1 MLESVILGIDNFL
14 FQKINGLAHF
24 SKILD
29 WIGIFLAEYTLYVV
43 GIIFLILLIWKKN
56 RLMVISA
63 AVSVVLSRLIIAEI
77 IKNFLHQA
85 RPYIV
90 LETIN
95 KLIVENKDFQ
105 SFPSG
110 HAAIFFAI
118 AMAVYFFN
126 KKLGIIFFISAILIS
141 VARIFVGVHWPSD
154 ILAGAVIGIISAIII
169 NKLFFKKYHGPKI
182 KNQGDSKLARERNQF

>member
-1 MLESVILGIDNFL
+1 MDLFL
-14 FQKINGLAHF
+14 FEKINNLAHF

-29 WIGIFLAEYTLYVV
+29 WVGIFLAEYILYIV
-43 GIIFLILLIWKKN
+43 GIIFLILLIWKRN
-56 RLMVISA
+56 RLMVISTV
-63 AVSVVLSRLIIAEI
+63 VSVALSRLVIAEI

-90 LETIN
+90 LETVN

-118 AMAVYFFN
+118 ATAVYFFN
-126 KKLGIIFFISAILIS
+126 KKLGIVFFIIAILVG
-141 VARIFVGVHWPSD
+141 VARMFVGVHWPSD
-154 ILAGAVIGIISAIII
+154 ILAGAVIGVISAIII
-169 NKLFFKKYHGPKI
+169 NKLFFKKYHGFKI
-182 KNQGDSKLARERNQF
+182 KNQGDPRLAREGSQF